1 MVTRSFFGPEP
12 WRSSCGSLGRQ
23 RLLVFGKVHRLP
35 GAFDDAGPNL
45 RAGLAFAGLF
55 IAVEIFV
62 DANIASRAMFA
73 GEAIEQA
80 GVTLAAVA
88 MAIAGLL
95 IERLLDLGG
104 DGVGILNHEI
114 REKVG
119 VHGRGKRTHR
129 DLRVIGRHRLVGCG
143 LRRIRALGLG
153 QAASRSPQGA
163 DSPQS
168 TADEP
173 VPAHHA
179 QVPLAAL
186 PAAMTPYPFP
196 HSVVPY

>member
-23 RLLVFGKVHRLP
+23 RLLVFGKVHRLR
-35 GAFDDAGPNL
+35 GGLDDGGPNV

-62 DANIASRAMFA
+62 DANVASRAVFA

-80 GVTLAAVA
+80 GVPLAAVT

-95 IERLLDLGG
+95 IERLLDLRC
-104 DGVGILNHEI
+104 DSIRILNHGI

-119 VHGRGKRTHR
+119 VHGRRKRTPG
-129 DLRVIGRHRLVGCG
+129 DLRMIGRHRLV
-143 LRRIRALGLG
+143 
-153 QAASRSPQGA
+153 RSEEHT
-163 DSPQS
+163 S
-168 TADEP
+168 E
-173 VPAHHA
+173 
-179 QVPLAAL
+179 L
-186 PAAMTPYPFP
+186 
-196 HSVVPY
+196 

>member
-12 WRSSCGSLGRQ
+12 WRSSSGSLGRQ

-55 IAVEIFV
+55 IAVKIFV
-62 DANIASRAMFA
+62 DANVASRAVFA

-80 GVTLAAVA
+80 GVTLAAIA

-95 IERLLDLGG
+95 IKRLLDLRG
-104 DGVGILNHEI
+104 DGVRILNHGL

-119 VHGRGKRTHR
+119 VHGRRKRTHG
-129 DLRVIGRHRLVGCG
+129 DLRVIGRHGLVGCG
-143 LRRIRALGLG
+143 RRRIRALWRP
-153 QAASRSPQGA
+153 RSGRPG
-163 DSPQS
+163 PRR
-168 TADEP
+168 
-173 VPAHHA
+173 PAEGRRHT
-179 QVPLAAL
+179 QD
-186 PAAMTPYPFP
+186 TT
-196 HSVVPY
+196 SD